1 MKTRLAFLGIINIAF
16 LMYLGYK
23 NNKFSLDELLQI
35 PALIGF
41 SVVII
46 FFVITTKIKNRN
58 SLR

>member
-16 LMYLGYK
+16 LIYLGYK

-41 SVVII
+41 SIVII
-46 FFVITTKIKNRN
+46 FFAITTKIKKQK
-58 SLR
+58 

>member
-16 LMYLGYK
+16 LIYLGYK

-46 FFVITTKIKNRN
+46 FFVITTKIKKQK
-58 SLR
+58 

>member
-16 LMYLGYK
+16 LIYLGYK

>member
-46 FFVITTKIKNRN
+46 FFVITTKIKKQK
-58 SLR
+58 

>member
-16 LMYLGYK
+16 LIYLGYK

-46 FFVITTKIKNRN
+46 FFAITTKIKKQK
-58 SLR
+58 

>member
-46 FFVITTKIKNRN
+46 FFAITTKIKKQK
-58 SLR
+58 